1 MKTGRMLGN
10 LMKILLFTP
19 FFFGCLGLFAQ
30 QQEKG
35 SLLLAKIE
43 GSVNF
48 YEPDGK
54 RMEANS
60 FKEGDALP
68 LKYFA
73 ETEEGSTLLALLSNG
88 TLVTL
93 RENTRMKV
101 GEFSQSPFEQK
112 NIKMADLQ
120 EEPSE
125 SQVTIDLD
133 FGSLVVKTKK
143 LNWRSNL
150 NIHSPVGVAGIRGTE
165 FQMAMSPN
173 SGVDLDV
180 TESVVAFTP
189 PGAPQAIPVSE
200 GKGLSV
206 SPNGVAVPR
215 PINPVVAQEITT
227 INQTAVEATESVS
240 LDTVESSG
248 SAESEEG
255 NQDSEE
261 SGEDSDASD
270 SEDSGEKDGG
280 ESDDGMGNQEDS
292 GAGSSSVNDVLENNS
307 DLQQVRKSGKLSE
320 NSKAMSKFGLSVD
333 QTDRFHSLSDS
344 AQSNLLLEDRG
355 VVHRVLS
362 MDGFLKEE
370 ADIFFGYGAST
381 RIQILGLEDPTMIA
395 LLRERV
401 DEDLLVESLMAL
413 NLNLSVSELVPD
425 TVESG
430 DIDQRASQLSDRL
443 REGGNEEVMEDLLER
458 GGGVL
463 TDDLLREGEVADS
476 ILRDYE
482 LGVTDPA
489 SSLSLTEVLSNPFYE
504 ELSALYRELE
514 LDGLVGGLG
523 SVYAGRNL
531 IVSENAAA
539 LVPYFGEGV
548 TTLVISASQ
557 DLELESNFDLT
568 DLLPEGS
575 TFLVMA
581 GGNLNARPGIE
592 VNLLSQN
599 LVVAT
604 RQDLAINDVALHAKD
619 EVSVRGVRDVTINK
633 LKIGADSLVTLK
645 ARRDLNVDGLSFS
658 RDVSRIVME
667 ASTLRLKNINF
678 PAASAVQLNSLKGP
692 IDGRYPNFGI
702 SVPAVEQIGRVNF
715 IQNISV
721 GGNAVMNR
729 QAFDQHGASIQ
740 IGKILR
746 P

>member
-1 MKTGRMLGN
+1 
-10 LMKILLFTP
+10 
-19 FFFGCLGLFAQ
+19 
-30 QQEKG
+30 
-35 SLLLAKIE
+35 
-43 GSVNF
+43 
-48 YEPDGK
+48 
-54 RMEANS
+54 
-60 FKEGDALP
+60 
-68 LKYFA
+68 
-73 ETEEGSTLLALLSNG
+73 
-88 TLVTL
+88 
-93 RENTRMKV
+93 
-101 GEFSQSPFEQK
+101 
-112 NIKMADLQ
+112 
-120 EEPSE
+120 
-125 SQVTIDLD
+125 
-133 FGSLVVKTKK
+133 
-143 LNWRSNL
+143 
-150 NIHSPVGVAGIRGTE
+150 
-165 FQMAMSPN
+165 
-173 SGVDLDV
+173 
-180 TESVVAFTP
+180 
-189 PGAPQAIPVSE
+189 
-200 GKGLSV
+200 
-206 SPNGVAVPR
+206 
-215 PINPVVAQEITT
+215 
-227 INQTAVEATESVS
+227 
-240 LDTVESSG
+240 
-248 SAESEEG
+248 
-255 NQDSEE
+255 
-261 SGEDSDASD
+261 
-270 SEDSGEKDGG
+270 
-280 ESDDGMGNQEDS
+280 
-292 GAGSSSVNDVLENNS
+292 
-307 DLQQVRKSGKLSE
+307 
-320 NSKAMSKFGLSVD
+320 
-333 QTDRFHSLSDS
+333 
-344 AQSNLLLEDRG
+344 
-355 VVHRVLS
+355 
-362 MDGFLKEE
+362 
-370 ADIFFGYGAST
+370 
-381 RIQILGLEDPTMIA
+381 
-395 LLRERV
+395 
-401 DEDLLVESLMAL
+401 
-413 NLNLSVSELVPD
+413 
-425 TVESG
+425 
-430 DIDQRASQLSDRL
+430 
-443 REGGNEEVMEDLLER
+443 MEDLLER

-476 ILRDYE
+476 LLRDYE

-557 DLELESNFDLT
+557 DLELESNLDLT

-575 TFLVMA
+575 TLLVKA

-619 EVSVRGVRDVTINK
+619 EVSVRGLRDVTINK
-633 LKIGADSLVTLK
+633 LKIGADSLATLK

-692 IDGRYPNFGI
+692 IDGRYPNFGT

>member
-1 MKTGRMLGN
+1 
-10 LMKILLFTP
+10 
-19 FFFGCLGLFAQ
+19 
-30 QQEKG
+30 
-35 SLLLAKIE
+35 
-43 GSVNF
+43 
-48 YEPDGK
+48 
-54 RMEANS
+54 
-60 FKEGDALP
+60 
-68 LKYFA
+68 
-73 ETEEGSTLLALLSNG
+73 
-88 TLVTL
+88 
-93 RENTRMKV
+93 
-101 GEFSQSPFEQK
+101 
-112 NIKMADLQ
+112 
-120 EEPSE
+120 
-125 SQVTIDLD
+125 
-133 FGSLVVKTKK
+133 
-143 LNWRSNL
+143 
-150 NIHSPVGVAGIRGTE
+150 
-165 FQMAMSPN
+165 
-173 SGVDLDV
+173 
-180 TESVVAFTP
+180 
-189 PGAPQAIPVSE
+189 
-200 GKGLSV
+200 
-206 SPNGVAVPR
+206 
-215 PINPVVAQEITT
+215 
-227 INQTAVEATESVS
+227 
-240 LDTVESSG
+240 LDTVESSD

-255 NQDSEE
+255 SQDSEE

-320 NSKAMSKFGLSVD
+320 NSKALSKFGLSVA

-401 DEDLLVESLMAL
+401 DEDLLVESLTAL

-463 TDDLLREGEVADS
+463 TDELLREGEVADS
-476 ILRDYE
+476 LLRDYE

-514 LDGLVGGLG
+514 LDGLLGGLG

-557 DLELESNFDLT
+557 DLELESNLDLT

-575 TFLVMA
+575 TLLVKA

-619 EVSVRGVRDVTINK
+619 EVSVRGLRDVTINK
-633 LKIGADSLVTLK
+633 LKIGADSLATLK

-692 IDGRYPNFGI
+692 IDGRYPNFGT